1 MINKKTILGI
11 LGALGIAAASGAG
24 GKIASTLMERN
35 INNDVPDPDDGHEP
49 TPEELEELAS
59 EYGPHGTEEE
69 LVEEIINEEVKEEKE
84 N

>member
-49 TPEELEELAS
+49 TPEEAAELAEICPENNS
-59 EYGPHGTEEE
+59 EED
-69 LVEEIINEEVKEEKE
+69 LVEEVINEEIKEEKE
-84 N
+84 D

>member
-49 TPEELEELAS
+49 TPEELEELAA
-59 EYGPHGTEEE
+59 EYGAHGTEEE
-69 LVEEIINEEVKEEKE
+69 IIEESIKEVEEEKE
-84 N
+84 D